1 MTSSNSCLF
10 CSIAAGDIP
19 AAIVRRTD
27 RVVVFRDL
35 TPQAPVHLLAI
46 PVEHYQN
53 VAQLAGADPDLVGEL
68 LAQAAAAA
76 QEEGIGDGNR
86 VVLNTGRDGG
96 QSVDHVHAHVLG
108 GRQLLWPPG

>member
-1 MTSSNSCLF
+1 MTNSCLF

-19 AAIVRRTD
+19 AAIVRRTA

-46 PVEHYQN
+46 PVGHYQN
-53 VAQLAGADPDLVGEL
+53 IAQLAAADRDLAGEL
-68 LAQAAAAA
+68 LAQATAAA
-76 QEEGIGDGNR
+76 QDEGIGDGNR
-86 VVLNTGRDGG
+86 IVLNTGKDGG